1 VVPDRTGGS
10 VLIRVYHVTLPT
22 GLDVV
27 AHRVASGE
35 LYIVV
40 SDQLAPGE
48 QRAAVRSA
56 IRAARR
62 QAWDFGFLPL
72 PLAAGLAAHTA
83 VRHVSA
89 AVRAHGA
96 IAAITGAATAAAGAV
111 AAAVLVTAAPA
122 VHPQHGAI
130 GPPPPGYSQSAT
142 PGSHPVPGSGPGR
155 SAPGASGQPP
165 GSTQRVIT
173 VATPRT
179 APQPS
184 PQPKP
189 SASTSQPGPAPTT
202 TSPVTTSPTPQPTTT
217 SPSSSPPSKS
227 GGPKTCVI
235 VLGITVCL

>member
-1 VVPDRTGGS
+1 M
-10 VLIRVYHVTLPT
+10 IRVYHVTLPA

-27 AHRVASGE
+27 AHRAASGE

-40 SDQLAPGE
+40 SDQLGPGE

-62 QAWDFGFLPL
+62 QAWNFGFLPL
-72 PLAAGLAAHTA
+72 PLAGLAAHTA
-83 VRHVSA
+83 VRHASA

-96 IAAITGAATAAAGAV
+96 IAAIAGAATAAAGAV

-142 PGSHPVPGSGPGR
+142 PGSQPATGSRPSRG
-155 SAPGASGQPP
+155 APGASGQPP
-165 GSTQRVIT
+165 GSTQRAIT

-227 GGPKTCVI
+227 GGPHTCVI
-235 VLGITVCL
+235 VLGIKVCL